1 MQNPLL
7 HSPSCQRNRFSF
19 CPGLTIV
26 LFVCMAALLEVEE
39 NLFSPGDASGT
50 LKIIVDTMVEC
61 SLVHEVYIAGLN
73 PT

>member
-1 MQNPLL
+1 M
-7 HSPSCQRNRFSF
+7 
-19 CPGLTIV
+19 